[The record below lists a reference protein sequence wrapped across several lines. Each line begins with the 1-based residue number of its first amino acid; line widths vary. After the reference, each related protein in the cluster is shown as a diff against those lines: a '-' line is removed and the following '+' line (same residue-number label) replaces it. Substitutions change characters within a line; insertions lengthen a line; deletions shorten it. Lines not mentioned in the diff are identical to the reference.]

1 MSRRKKKTGK
11 PQPYAVIRPDIGMKV
26 MDAGIMQDQVLRN
39 MSKTAYGNIIRAPIK
54 NPYYT
59 PELLKFYIQKLIDDG
74 KMMKLSDVKR
84 MDILDTI
91 DFLPPPDN
99 GYGMP
104 SFGPASSQEREIMN
118 KMGWYSNIP
127 CFEKGAIRVNTFR
140 YIVFEVLEI
149 DPEKGSLRIRLRDY
163 MKPDES
169 IWQMGVGIT
178 AEIQKD
184 WHAED
189 IKTNRFR
196 NLVIEEKQ
204 NFEDLYTM
212 YSAKELGWSE
222 RDYKQWLDN
231 IIKNAELTTKQ
242 YVKQSGVDQCEH
254 LLRTFILLI
263 VRCNVM
269 LEKNK
274 PSKPVG
280 RKTTKGERKTSYE
293 KNHAPERKIRMVGSI
308 RVQSKDVPKR
318 PCLETVIT
326 YRTATWM
333 VRGHVRHYKNG
344 KEVYIKP
351 RMHKRKALEGSD
363 ETTATTIRFKKK
375 GNESI

>member
-1 MSRRKKKTGK
+1 MSRRKKKTSK
-11 PQPYAVIRPDIGMKV
+11 PQPHAVIRSDVGMRNTDADIIQK
-26 MDAGIMQDQVLRN
+26 QVLKN
-39 MSKTAYGNIIRAPIK
+39 MPKSVYNNIIQVSIK
-54 NPYYT
+54 NPYYN
-59 PELLKFYIQKLIDDG
+59 PELLKFYIQKLVDDG

-84 MDILDTI
+84 MNILDTTE
-91 DFLPPPDN
+91 FLAPPDN

-104 SFGPASSQEREIMN
+104 SFGPASPQEREIMD

-196 NLVIEEKQ
+196 NLIIEEKQ
-204 NFEDLYTM
+204 NFENLYTM
-212 YSAKELGWSE
+212 YSAKDLGWSKE
-222 RDYKQWLDN
+222 DYKQWLD
-231 IIKNAELTTKQ
+231 IIVKNAKLTTEQ

-274 PSKPVG
+274 PSRPIGSK
-280 RKTTKGERKTSYE
+280 KSAGERKISYE
-293 KNHAPERKIRMVGSI
+293 KDRSPKRKIRMVGSL
-308 RVQSKDVPKR
+308 RVQSKDIPR
-318 PCLETVIT
+318 LPSLETVVT
-326 YRTATWM
+326 YRTAKWM

-344 KEVYIKP
+344 KTVYIQP
-351 RMHKRKALEGSD
+351 RLHKRKALEGSD